1 MRVKNKVAIVTGS
14 AQGMGKAFA
23 LRLAKEGAKVTL
35 CDILDCG
42 PAAKEIA
49 AAGGEALA
57 LKVDVTSEKDTVEMA
72 KRTFEHFG
80 SIDILVNNAA
90 IFGGI
95 DMKPFDE
102 IPAKE
107 WEKIITVN
115 LEGMF
120 LASKAVVPYMKKQG
134 KGKIVN
140 ISSGVAFS
148 GLPLFLHYTTSKG
161 GVVSLTRGLA
171 RELGEF
177 GINVNAVA
185 PGMVWTPATK
195 AMVSEEFAKEGIKKQ
210 CIKKKVQPEDVAAA
224 VLFFA
229 SDESDLISGQVLLVN
244 GGEVLH

>member
-42 PAAKEIA
+42 PAAEEIA

-210 CIKKKVQPEDVAAA
+210 CIKKIVQPEDVAAA

>member
-1 MRVKNKVAIVTGS
+1 MRLKNKAAIVTGS

-42 PAAKEIA
+42 AAAKEIE
-49 AAGGEALA
+49 AAGGKVLA
-57 LKVDVTSEKDTVEMA
+57 LQLDVTNEKNAAEIA
-72 KRTFEHFG
+72 KSTFEHFG

-95 DMKPFDE
+95 EMRPFDE
-102 IPAKE
+102 IPANE
-107 WEKIITVN
+107 WDKIMAVN
-115 LEGMF
+115 LKGIF
-120 LASKAVVPYMKKQG
+120 LCCKAVVPYMKNQG

-140 ISSGVAFS
+140 IASGVAFS

-185 PGMVWTPATK
+185 PGMVWTAATR
-195 AMVSEEFAKEGIKKQ
+195 AMVSEEFAQEGIKKQ
-210 CIKKKVQPEDVAAA
+210 CIKKIVQPEDVAAA
-224 VLFFA
+224 VLFLA
-229 SDESDLISGQVLLVN
+229 SDESDLIAGQVLLVN

>member
-23 LRLAKEGAKVTL
+23 LRLSKEGAKVAL
-35 CDILDCG
+35 CDILDCE
-42 PAAKEIA
+42 PAAKEIT

-72 KRTFEHFG
+72 KMTFERFG

-95 DMKPFDE
+95 VMKPFDE

-107 WEKIITVN
+107 WEKIMSVN
-115 LEGMF
+115 LKGMF
-120 LASKAVVPYMKKQG
+120 LASKAVVSYMKEKG

-140 ISSGVAFS
+140 IASGVAFS

-185 PGMVWTPATK
+185 PGMVWTDATK

-210 CIKKKVQPEDVAAA
+210 CIKKIVQPEDVAAA

>member
-35 CDILDCG
+35 CDILDCE

-49 AAGGEALA
+49 AAGGEALS
-57 LKVDVTSEKDTVEMA
+57 LKVDVTSENDTVEMA

-107 WEKIITVN
+107 WEKIMAVN
-115 LEGMF
+115 LKGMF
-120 LASKAVVPYMKKQG
+120 LSSKAVVSYMRKQG

-140 ISSGVAFS
+140 IASGVAFS

-210 CIKKKVQPEDVAAA
+210 CIKKIVQPEDVAAA

>member
-42 PAAKEIA
+42 PAAEEIA

-120 LASKAVVPYMKKQG
+120 LASKAGVPYMKKQG

-210 CIKKKVQPEDVAAA
+210 CIKKIVQPEDVAAA

>member
-210 CIKKKVQPEDVAAA
+210 CIKKIVQPEDVAAA

>member
-35 CDILDCG
+35 CDILDCE

-210 CIKKKVQPEDVAAA
+210 CIKKIVQPEDVAAA

-229 SDESDLISGQVLLVN
+229 SDESDLIAGQVLLVN

>member
-35 CDILDCG
+35 CDILDCE
-42 PAAKEIA
+42 PAAQEIA

-57 LKVDVTSEKDTVEMA
+57 LKVDVTNEKDTVEMA
-72 KRTFEHFG
+72 KRTFEYFG
-80 SIDILVNNAA
+80 AVDILVNNAA

-102 IPAKE
+102 IPANE
-107 WEKIITVN
+107 WEKIMAVN
-115 LEGMF
+115 LKGMF
-120 LASKAVVPYMKKQG
+120 LCCKAVAPYMKKQG

-140 ISSGVAFS
+140 IASGVAFS

-161 GVVSLTRGLA
+161 GVVALTRALA

-185 PGMVWTPATK
+185 PGMVWTEATK
-195 AMVSEEFAKEGIKKQ
+195 AMVPEEFAQENIKKQ
-210 CIKKKVQPEDVAAA
+210 CIKKIVQPEDVAAA

-229 SDESDLISGQVLLVN
+229 SAESDLIAGQVLLVN